1 MHREKACKTRALATI
16 SCLQVNAHR
25 DVAIRMP
32 NLAAKLLL
40 EVGCV
45 DRRIFLELFR
55 QIFDC
60 EDRATLARRDA
71 GTATDALFRI
81 DKELLDV
88 SISGLGRF
96 WMDGLP
102 QANGDAEI
110 VFDAL
115 VGDDTIA
122 GHGYDLLGIK

>member
-1 MHREKACKTRALATI
+1 MHREKPCKTRPLAAF
-16 SCLQVNAHR
+16 SCHQVNAHC
-25 DVAIRMP
+25 DIAIHMP
-32 NLAAKLLL
+32 NLAAQLLL

-45 DRRIFLELFR
+45 DRRIFLKLFR
-55 QIFDC
+55 QIFNR
-60 EDRATLARRDA
+60 EDGSTLAGRDA
-71 GTATDALFRI
+71 RAATDALFGV

-88 SISGLGRF
+88 CIAGLGRF

-122 GHGYDLLGIK
+122 GHGYDLLGIT